1 MGSKH
6 NQNIVTFDI
15 AVPGFLVLTG
25 YCFVTKK
32 TIFENL
38 FASSLIY
45 LVVGIIMY
53 EALYLATQYNSQN
66 PLNLITQF
74 EFLKDNYSTWWFLF
88 VLLFL
93 FLVCPLLNKLLTK
106 YN

>member
-1 MGSKH
+1 MWTEFMGSKH

-32 TIFENL
+32 TIFKNL

-53 EALYLATQYNSQN
+53 EALYLTTQYNSQN
-66 PLNLITQF
+66 PLNLIT
-74 EFLKDNYSTWWFLF
+74 
-88 VLLFL
+88 
-93 FLVCPLLNKLLTK
+93 
-106 YN
+106 